1 MRNQCYCV
9 RCLISTELHLSV
21 FSAKTICSKKDV
33 NRYFEHT
40 LISYF
45 VKKMSEHRYDI
56 RISEAVL
63 IRIR

>member
-1 MRNQCYCV
+1 MIGLNDRQLFWKANTWCWDDQ
-9 RCLISTELHLSV
+9 
-21 FSAKTICSKKDV
+21 FWKDV